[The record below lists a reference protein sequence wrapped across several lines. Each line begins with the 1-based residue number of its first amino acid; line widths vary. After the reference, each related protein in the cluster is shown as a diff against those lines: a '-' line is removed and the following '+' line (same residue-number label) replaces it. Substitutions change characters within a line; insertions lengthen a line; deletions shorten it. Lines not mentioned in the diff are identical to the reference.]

1 MGSTLESPCSSRRDL
16 PQSSKSVVTKNYQHV
31 LALVFAVS
39 EINENPKILP
49 NVSLGFHIP
58 ESYFSQKRSYHIA
71 VELFSTQYRFVPN
84 YSCDVQNSLIG
95 VIGGLGAETS
105 HHLAA
110 ILDIYKFPQFTY
122 GDFVPMLRD
131 HSHSLSLYRMTPN
144 EIHQYKGIVQ
154 LLLHFKWIWVGLM
167 TMDEETGELFLGNL
181 LPILSQ
187 NSICAAFAEKIPSK
201 GFFGDILNFQGKWGK
216 IFVDVM
222 KSKANTIILHGEA
235 LTMITLRGLLHEGES
250 ENGKSFGKVWIMVAQ
265 MDLVAMS
272 MHKDW
277 DIEAFH
283 GALAFTTHSH
293 EVPGFQNFLQKLNP
307 HSMKGNGF
315 IRPFWEQAFDCS
327 FPNFHFNGDDVD
339 TCTGEEKL
347 QNLPGPF
354 FEMSI
359 TGHSYSIYNAVQ
371 ALANSVHAMYSSKS
385 KVTVGR
391 RKLQHKDM
399 QPWKLHPILRSISFN
414 NSAGEIVHLNE
425 NGELTMGFD
434 ITNLITFPN
443 KSFVRMKVGRMDPW
457 APPGKDLRI
466 DEGAIVWPRSFNQVM
481 PLSLCNDN
489 CQPGYQKK
497 KKEGEPFCCYDCIS
511 CPKGKISHEKDADF
525 CTMCQK
531 DHYPNKVKNFCIP
544 KLITFL
550 SFKDPLGMSLAI
562 FALLFSLITA
572 LVLGAFI
579 MHRDTPIV
587 KANNRSLTY
596 TLLISLLLC
605 FPCALLFIGR
615 PVKVMCLLRQVAFG
629 MVFSVAVSSVLAKTI
644 TVVLAFMATKPG
656 SSMRKYVGKNVA
668 NSIVLLCSL
677 VQGNICTVWLTINP
691 PFPDSDM
698 NSVTEEIVLECNEGS
713 VTMFYCVLGYMG
725 FLAIVSFTVAF
736 QARNL
741 PDTFNEAK
749 LITFSMLV
757 FCSVWLSFVPTYL
770 STKGKDMV
778 AVEIF
783 SILASSAGLLGCI
796 FFPKCYII
804 VLRPEKN
811 NAQGGLQHDKIY
823 HNYESHKQ

>member
-1 MGSTLESPCSSRRDL
+1 MGSTLESPSSSRGDL
-16 PQSSKSVVTKNYQHV
+16 PQSPKRLIPHSEFQEHAARCVIHDPIYTPHKYYKSGDLIIGGAVSQMLLFLDSFSFTEYPPSADTSIPIVVTKNYQHV
-31 LALVFAVS
+31 LALVFAVN

-71 VELFSTQYRFVPN
+71 VELFSTQYKFVPN

-122 GDFVPMLRD
+122 GDFVPILRD
-131 HSHSLSLYRMTPN
+131 HSHSLSLYRMAPN

-167 TMDEETGELFLGNL
+167 TMDEENGELFLSNL

-187 NSICAAFAEKIPSK
+187 NSICAAFTEKIPSK

-222 KSKANTIILHGEA
+222 KSKANTIILYGEA
-235 LTMITLRGLLHEGES
+235 LTMITLRGLLHEGEA
-250 ENGKSFGKVWIMVAQ
+250 EYGKSFGKVWIMVAQ
-265 MDLVAMS
+265 MDLVAIS

-293 EVPGFQNFLQKLNP
+293 E
-307 HSMKGNGF
+307 
-315 IRPFWEQAFDCS
+315 
-327 FPNFHFNGDDVD
+327 
-339 TCTGEEKL
+339 
-347 QNLPGPF
+347 
-354 FEMSI
+354 
-359 TGHSYSIYNAVQ
+359 
-371 ALANSVHAMYSSKS
+371 
-385 KVTVGR
+385 
-391 RKLQHKDM
+391 
-399 QPWKLHPILRSISFN
+399 LHPILRRISFN
-414 NSAGEIVHLNE
+414 NSAGETVHLNE

-443 KSFVRMKVGRMDPW
+443 KSFVRMKVGRMNPW
-457 APPGKDLRI
+457 APPGKDLSI
-466 DEGAIVWPRSFNQVM
+466 DEDAIVWPRSFNQVM

-497 KKEGEPFCCYDCIS
+497 KKEGEPFCCYDCIP
-511 CPKGKISHEKDADF
+511 CPKGKISHKKDADF

-531 DHYPNKVKNFCIP
+531 DHYPNKVKNRCIP

-550 SFKDPLGMSLAI
+550 SYKDPLGMRLAI
-562 FALLFSLITA
+562 FALIFSLITA

-579 MHRDTPIV
+579 MHHDTPIV

-596 TLLISLLLC
+596 TLLMSLLLC
-605 FPCALLFIGR
+605 FPCALLFIGH
-615 PVKVMCLLRQVAFG
+615 PVKVMCLFRQVAFA

-656 SSMRKYVGKNVA
+656 SSMRKWVGKNVA

-677 VQGNICTVWLTINP
+677 VQGIICIVWLAINP
-691 PFPDSDM
+691 PFPDIDM

-725 FLAIVSFTVAF
+725 FLAIVSFSVAF
-736 QARNL
+736 QARKL
-741 PDTFNEAK
+741 PDSFNEAK

-757 FCSVWLSFVPTYL
+757 FCSVWLSFFPTYL
-770 STKGKDMV
+770 STKGKYMV

-804 VLRPEKN
+804 VLRPELNKRDLLIKRN
-811 NAQGGLQHDKIY
+811 VH
-823 HNYESHKQ
+823 

>member
-1 MGSTLESPCSSRRDL
+1 MKVKGL
-16 PQSSKSVVTKNYQHV
+16 PNQRGVVTKNYRQV
-31 LALVFAVS
+31 LALVFAVN

-49 NVSLGFHIP
+49 NVSLGFHIID
-58 ESYFSQKRSYHIA
+58 SYFSQKRNYYVA
-71 VELFSTQYRFVPN
+71 MKLFSTQYRFVPN
-84 YSCDVQNSLIG
+84 YTCDVQNNLIG
-95 VIGGLGAETS
+95 VIGGLGAETT

-122 GDFVPMLRD
+122 GDFVPMLKD
-131 HSHSLSLYRMTPN
+131 HSHSLSLYRMAPT
-144 EIHQYKGIVQ
+144 ETHQYKAIVQ

-167 TMDEETGELFLGNL
+167 TMNDKTGELFLSYL

-187 NSICAAFAEKIPSK
+187 NHICAAFTEKIPINA
-201 GFFGDILNFQGKWGK
+201 FFGDFLNLQEKWNK
-216 IFVDVM
+216 IFADVT
-222 KSKANTIILHGEA
+222 KSKANTIVVYGET

-250 ENGKSFGKVWIMVAQ
+250 EYGKSFGKVWIMVAQ
-265 MDLVAMS
+265 MDLVAVS

-283 GALAFTTHSH
+283 GALAFTAHSQ
-293 EVPGFQNFLQKLNP
+293 EVPGFQNFLHKLNP
-307 HSMKGNGF
+307 HLMKGDGF
-315 IRPFWEQAFDCS
+315 IRPFWEQAFGCS
-327 FPNFHFNGDDVD
+327 FPNSHFNGDDVD
-339 TCTGEEKL
+339 TCTGEERL

-354 FEMSI
+354 FEMSM

-371 ALANSVHAMYSSKS
+371 ALSNSVHAMYSSIFKS
-385 KVTVGR
+385 KVTVER
-391 RKLQHKDM
+391 RKLQLKNM

-414 NSAGEIVHLNE
+414 NTAGETVHLNE

-443 KSFVRMKVGRMDPW
+443 KSFVRMKVGRMNPW
-457 APPGKDLRI
+457 APHGKHLSI
-466 DEGAIVWPRSFNQVM
+466 DEDAIVWPRSFNQVM

-497 KKEGEPFCCYDCIS
+497 KKEGEPFCCYDCAP
-511 CPKGKISHEKDADF
+511 CPKGKMSHEKDAEF
-525 CTMCQK
+525 CTMCPK
-531 DHYPNKVKNFCIP
+531 DHYPNKEKDHCIP

-550 SFKDPLGMSLAI
+550 SYKDPLGMSLAI
-562 FALLFSLITA
+562 FALFFSLITA

-579 MHRDTPIV
+579 MHRNTPIV

-605 FPCALLFIGR
+605 FPCALLFIGH

-656 SSMRKYVGKNVA
+656 SSMKKWVGKKVA

-677 VQGNICTVWLTINP
+677 VQGIICTVWLAINP
-691 PFPDSDM
+691 PFPDIDM

-736 QARNL
+736 QARKL
-741 PDTFNEAK
+741 PDSFNEAK

-757 FCSVWLSFVPTYL
+757 FCSVWLSFLPTYL
-770 STKGKDMV
+770 STKGKYMV

-804 VLRPEKN
+804 LLRPELNKRDHIIKRN
-811 NAQGGLQHDKIY
+811 VH
-823 HNYESHKQ
+823 

>member
-1 MGSTLESPCSSRRDL
+1 MFSISSN
-16 PQSSKSVVTKNYQHV
+16 VVTKNYQHV
-31 LALVFAVS
+31 LALIFAVN
-39 EINENPKILP
+39 EINRNPKILP
-49 NVSLGFHIP
+49 NASFGFHIP
-58 ESYFSQKRSYHIA
+58 ESYFSQKWSYHIA
-71 VELFSTQYRFVPN
+71 MEFFSTRYRFVPN
-84 YSCDVQNSLIG
+84 YNCDVKNNLIG
-95 VIGGLGAETS
+95 VIGGLGSETS
-105 HHLAA
+105 YYLAA
-110 ILDIYKFPQFTY
+110 ILDMYKFPQFTY
-122 GDFVPMLRD
+122 GDFVPMLKD
-131 HSHSLSLYRMTPN
+131 QSHSLSLYRMAPN

-154 LLLHFKWIWVGLM
+154 LLLHFQWIWVGLM
-167 TMDEETGELFLGNL
+167 TMKEETGETFLTNL
-181 LPILSQ
+181 LPVLSQ
-187 NSICAAFAEKIPSK
+187 NRICAAFTEKIPVRA
-201 GFFGDILNFQGKWGK
+201 FLGDFLNLQEKWNK
-216 IFVDVM
+216 IFSDII
-222 KSKANTIILHGEA
+222 KSKANTIVVYGEA

-250 ENGKSFGKVWIMVAQ
+250 EYGTSFGKVWIMVAQ
-265 MDLVAMS
+265 MDIVAVS

-283 GALAFTTHSH
+283 GALAFTAHSQ
-293 EVPGFQNFLQKLNP
+293 EVPGFQNFLRKLNP
-307 HSMKGNGF
+307 HLMKGDGF
-315 IRPFWEQAFDCS
+315 IRPFWEQAFGCS
-327 FPNFHFNGDDVD
+327 FPNSHFNGDDVD
-339 TCTGEEKL
+339 TCTGEERL

-354 FEMSI
+354 FEMSM

-371 ALANSVHAMYSSKS
+371 ALANSVHAMYLSIFKS
-385 KVTVGR
+385 KVTVER
-391 RKLQHKDM
+391 RKLQLKNM
-399 QPWKLHPILRSISFN
+399 QPWKVVLFTAFCLHHESLHNILRSISFN
-414 NSAGEIVHLNE
+414 NSAREIVHLNE

-443 KSFVRMKVGRMDPW
+443 KSFVRMKVGRMNPW
-457 APPGKDLRI
+457 APHGKHLSI
-466 DEGAIVWPRSFNQVM
+466 DEDAIVWPRSFNQVM
-481 PLSLCNDN
+481 PLSLCNGN

-497 KKEGEPFCCYDCIS
+497 KKEGEPFCCYDCIQ
-511 CPKGKISHEKDADF
+511 CPKGKISHEEDADS
-525 CTMCQK
+525 CTMCPK
-531 DHYPNKVKNFCIP
+531 DHYPNKEKNQCIP

-550 SFKDPLGMSLAI
+550 SYKDPLGMSLAI
-562 FALLFSLITA
+562 FALFFSLITA

-605 FPCALLFIGR
+605 FPCALLFIGH

-656 SSMRKYVGKNVA
+656 SSMRKWVGKKVA

-677 VQGNICTVWLTINP
+677 VQGIICTIWLAINP
-691 PFPDSDM
+691 PFPDIDM

-736 QARNL
+736 QARKL
-741 PDTFNEAK
+741 PDSFNEAK

-757 FCSVWLSFVPTYL
+757 FCSVWLSFFPTYL
-770 STKGKDMV
+770 STKGKYMV

-804 VLRPEKN
+804 LLRPELNKRDHIIKRN
-811 NAQGGLQHDKIY
+811 VH
-823 HNYESHKQ
+823 

>member
-1 MGSTLESPCSSRRDL
+1 
-16 PQSSKSVVTKNYQHV
+16 
-31 LALVFAVS
+31 
-39 EINENPKILP
+39 
-49 NVSLGFHIP
+49 
-58 ESYFSQKRSYHIA
+58 
-71 VELFSTQYRFVPN
+71 
-84 YSCDVQNSLIG
+84 
-95 VIGGLGAETS
+95 
-105 HHLAA
+105 
-110 ILDIYKFPQFTY
+110 
-122 GDFVPMLRD
+122 
-131 HSHSLSLYRMTPN
+131 MT
-144 EIHQYKGIVQ
+144 
-154 LLLHFKWIWVGLM
+154 
-167 TMDEETGELFLGNL
+167 EETGETFLSNL

-187 NSICAAFAEKIPSK
+187 NRICAAFAEKIPIK
-201 GFFGDILNFQGKWGK
+201 TFFGDFLNLQEKWNK
-216 IFVDVM
+216 IFSDVI
-222 KSKANTIILHGEA
+222 KSKANTIVVYGEA
-235 LTMITLRGLLHEGES
+235 NTMITLRGLLHEGES
-250 ENGKSFGKVWIMVAQ
+250 EYGKSLGKVWIMVAQ

-283 GALAFTTHSH
+283 GALAFTAHSH
-293 EVPGFQNFLQKLNP
+293 EVPGFQNFLHKLNP
-307 HSMKGNGF
+307 HLMTGDGF
-315 IRPFWEQAFDCS
+315 IQPFWEQAFGCS
-327 FPNFHFNGDDVD
+327 FLNSYLNGDDVD
-339 TCTGEEKL
+339 TCTGEERL

-354 FEMSI
+354 FEMSM

-371 ALANSVHAMYSSKS
+371 ALANSIHAMYSSIFKS
-385 KVTVGR
+385 KATVER
-391 RKLQHKDM
+391 RKLQLKNM
-399 QPWKLHPILRSISFN
+399 QPWKLHHILRSISFN
-414 NSAGEIVHLNE
+414 NSAGEFVHLNK

-457 APPGKDLRI
+457 AHHGKQLSIYED
-466 DEGAIVWPRSFNQVM
+466 AIVWPRGFNQQEAVEKGLAIGAM
-481 PLSLCNDN
+481 PCLVPYFTSTLI
-489 CQPGYQKK
+489 GFW
-497 KKEGEPFCCYDCIS
+497 GEPSLGPKRAQSPGAGTPATYSGGIS
-511 CPKGKISHEKDADF
+511 NADF
-525 CTMCQK
+525 CTICPK
-531 DHYPNKVKNFCIP
+531 DHYPNKEKNHCIP
-544 KLITFL
+544 KMITFL
-550 SFKDPLGMSLAI
+550 SYKDPLGTSLAI

-587 KANNRSLTY
+587 KANNRSVTY

-605 FPCALLFIGR
+605 FPCALLFIGH
-615 PVKVMCLLRQVAFG
+615 PGKVMCLLRQVAFG

-656 SSMRKYVGKNVA
+656 SSMRKWVGKKVA

-677 VQGNICTVWLTINP
+677 VQGIICTVWLAINP

-736 QARNL
+736 QARKL

-757 FCSVWLSFVPTYL
+757 FCSVWLSFFPTYL
-770 STKGKDMV
+770 STKGKYMV

-804 VLRPEKN
+804 VLRPELNKRDHLVKRN
-811 NAQGGLQHDKIY
+811 VH
-823 HNYESHKQ
+823 